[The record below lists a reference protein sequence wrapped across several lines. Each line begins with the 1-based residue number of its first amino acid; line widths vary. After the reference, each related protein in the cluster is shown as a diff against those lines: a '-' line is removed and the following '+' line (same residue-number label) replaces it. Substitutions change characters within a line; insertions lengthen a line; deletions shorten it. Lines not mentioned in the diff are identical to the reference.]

1 MSTPKGQPHNGPGL
15 EVGQVT
21 WRDAEASW
29 SQPLETDRALGTA
42 EFLRAWVGHPAFRL
56 VK

>member
-1 MSTPKGQPHNGPGL
+1 M
-15 EVGQVT
+15 
-21 WRDAEASW
+21 
-29 SQPLETDRALGTA
+29 ETDRALGTA

>member
-1 MSTPKGQPHNGPGL
+1 M
-15 EVGQVT
+15 T

>member
-1 MSTPKGQPHNGPGL
+1 MPHGRPCGCRHPGRPHDGSHGEKGSAGPCWL
-15 EVGQVT
+15 
-21 WRDAEASW
+21 
-29 SQPLETDRALGTA
+29 LGTA